1 MRQFA
6 TTSAMQRRAIL
17 QGIEGPH
24 TIQKLREALNI
35 PPNDRNIL
43 FGGTL
48 MIMANMGETPDSV
61 QTSAVGMGFAEG
73 FGPNSLEILI
83 HHMES
88 VVANFKHKYHKAQK
102 HHLRA
107 WYYGQLADLIDR
119 NRRTRKS
126 DHSDF

>member
-1 MRQFA
+1 MRHFA
-6 TTSAMQRRAIL
+6 TTNVMQRRAIL
-17 QGIEGPH
+17 KGVEGPH

-48 MIMANMGETPDSV
+48 MVMANMKETPDST

-73 FGPNSLEILI
+73 FGPDSLEILI

-88 VVANFKHKYHKAQK
+88 VVANFKAKFHKAK
-102 HHLRA
+102 GHHLRA
-107 WYYGQLADLIDR
+107 WYYGQLAGLIDR
-119 NRRTRKS
+119 NRRTRKT
-126 DHSDF
+126 DHSSF